1 MSDLI
6 SRSALIE
13 AMEKKYEVAEKKGLY
28 AVGLDCGFII
38 TEQIIKEQPTVEAK
52 PVTGTNVGC
61 KWIPCSERLPEDE
74 ETKLVTLSDGKV
86 EGAFWN
92 ERNWWCMGDSIN
104 LETRT
109 EDVIAWMPLPAPYNA
124 ERGGKNE

>member
-38 TEQIIKEQPTVEAK
+38 TEQIIKEQPTVDAV
-52 PVTGTNVGC
+52 PVVRGEWVGIEYDMFFKCSRCGHTTDYMLTNFCPNCGADMR
-61 KWIPCSERLPEDE
+61 K
-74 ETKLVTLSDGKV
+74 KV
-86 EGAFWN
+86 
-92 ERNWWCMGDSIN
+92 
-104 LETRT
+104 
-109 EDVIAWMPLPAPYNA
+109 
-124 ERGGKNE
+124 K